1 MPPGPFSPGAYV
13 VQRVAYLA
21 EVNVLFVLR
30 RFIFVYGMIIYTR
43 LGPAAE
49 EEFASSWGIG
59 VGLDN
64 VQQWK
69 DVAQEAV
76 KAALIAVLL
85 DRLRITRNGPWL
97 ESYVDFVSAQALL
110 FEGAARNV
118 WQQVYLLAQNNRRV
132 C

>member
-1 MPPGPFSPGAYV
+1 
-13 VQRVAYLA
+13 
-21 EVNVLFVLR
+21 
-30 RFIFVYGMIIYTR
+30 MIIYTR